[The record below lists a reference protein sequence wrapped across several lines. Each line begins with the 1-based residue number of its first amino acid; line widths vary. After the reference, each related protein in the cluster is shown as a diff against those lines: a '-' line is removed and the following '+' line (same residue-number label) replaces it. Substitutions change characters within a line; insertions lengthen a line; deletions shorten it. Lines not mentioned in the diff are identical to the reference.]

1 VITFETPLALAG
13 LVLPLV
19 VAWLAAR
26 RQRAPEEPT
35 GTVELWRNV
44 ASQAV
49 SPVERRTRPPLALW
63 LLVAALVAGILALSG
78 PKFGPAGGA
87 VPWRFVV
94 DRSPS
99 MYLDDNGKTRL
110 EVALEELAK
119 QLGTLEGEWLAV
131 SGRETC
137 EIASGEFPSAWA
149 RAPAGTWAGPEW
161 ASFDAPGTIW
171 VTDGLPSSAP
181 LSAGFVASGGPAV
194 PGVVA
199 VDAQGRWSFDGREL
213 VREDVPATEVS
224 QVAIDAR
231 LREGPL
237 GRALEAWARAR
248 GYEVREQPNNA
259 RLVLELEGAGEL
271 AAGEVSGPGFRAPT
285 RARAVPPFDGVP
297 QRRLV
302 DLGGECVARATFG
315 RIRVGFEQLGPLE
328 GDDAAFLLAW
338 AREFDE
344 WTTVEGISAS
354 ERAAAGERNWK
365 APRVAPEPTRF
376 PRERALLAGLAALL
390 ALAALVARRV

>member
-1 VITFETPLALAG
+1 MITFETPLALAG
-13 LVLPLV
+13 LVVPLV

-63 LLVAALVAGILALSG
+63 LLVAALVAGVLAFSG

-87 VPWRFVV
+87 LPWRFVV

-99 MYLDDNGKTRL
+99 MYLDADGSTRL
-110 EVALEELAK
+110 EVALEQLTNE
-119 QLGTLEGEWLAV
+119 LGTLEGEWLAV

-137 EIASGEFPSAWA
+137 EITSGGFPSRWK
-149 RAPAGTWAGPEW
+149 RAPVGTWANPEW
-161 ASFDAPGTIW
+161 ATFDAPGTIW
-171 VTDGLPSSAP
+171 VTDRLPTNAP
-181 LSAGFVASGGPAV
+181 VSAGCSASGGPAV

-199 VDAQGRWSFDGREL
+199 VERQGRWTFDGREL
-213 VREDVPATEVS
+213 VREELPETELPHVS
-224 QVAIDAR
+224 IDPR
-231 LREGPL
+231 LRSSPL
-237 GRALEAWARAR
+237 GRAFEAWAQAR
-248 GYEVREQPNNA
+248 GYEIHDASDAA
-259 RLVLELEGAGEL
+259 RLVLELEDEGDVAE
-271 AAGEVSGPGFRAPT
+271 GEVSGPGFRAPT
-285 RARAVPPFDGVP
+285 RARAVPPFEGVP

-302 DLGGECVARATFG
+302 DLGSECVARATFG

-354 ERAAAGERNWK
+354 ERAAAGERSWK
-365 APRVAPEPTRF
+365 APRVVPNAARF
-376 PRERALLAGLAALL
+376 PRERAWLAGLAALL